1 MAIYNVTRTD
11 VVAPGEFVSAVVVAP
26 GKDLARRAV
35 AHLAG
40 VVVSGKGRN
49 IQAEPMDTTGG
60 PYLVVAYHDETPT
73 LDDALS
79 DADAPEYL
87 S

>member
-11 VVAPGEFVSAVVVAP
+11 DVQPGEFVSAVVIAP

-35 AHLAG
+35 AHLPG
-40 VVVSGKGRN
+40 VKVTGKGRN
-49 IQAEPMDTTGG
+49 VQAEPLDTTG
-60 PYLVVAYHDETPT
+60 PVQLISFYEDETPT
-73 LDDALS
+73 LDDALEGV
-79 DADAPEYL
+79 PEYL